1 MKSKDLEIGL
11 AGEYIACADLLIKG
25 LTAYPTEQGLPYD
38 LVIDNGKRLLKCQVK
53 TTSKPRIIP
62 QRNTETKAYI
72 FNIKR
77 HGKNN
82 KTRYTKNDVDV
93 FALVEL
99 ETRSVVYLKNKDMPD
114 TINIRIDRLKGSYY
128 DEIGIED
135 YNNAIELFKTI
146 SNKSEIA
153 RILNKQVALI
163 NRYLSPDYK
172 PFKTKARYWSDL
184 TKSKEWFYGI

>member
-1 MKSKDLEIGL
+1 MI
-11 AGEYIACADLLIKG
+11 
-25 LTAYPTEQGLPYD
+25 TA
-38 LVIDNGKRLLKCQVK
+38 
-53 TTSKPRIIP
+53 
-62 QRNTETKAYI
+62 TKAYI

-153 RILNKQVALI
+153 RILNKQVATI

>member
-128 DEIGIED
+128 DEIGMED

-153 RILNKQVALI
+153 RILNKQVSLI

>member
-153 RILNKQVALI
+153 RILNKQVASI

>member
-153 RILNKQVALI
+153 RILNKQVASI

-184 TKSKEWFYGI
+184 NKSKEWFYGI